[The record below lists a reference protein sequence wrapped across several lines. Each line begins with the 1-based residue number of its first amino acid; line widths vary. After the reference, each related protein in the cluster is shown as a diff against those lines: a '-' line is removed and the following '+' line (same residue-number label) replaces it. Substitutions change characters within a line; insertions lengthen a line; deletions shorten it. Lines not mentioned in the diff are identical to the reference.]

1 MGNDAGFELESA
13 YPYEAVG
20 RQCRAEKSLEKV
32 YVGSWQPISKDEDQI
47 AQALMSYGP
56 LAIAL
61 NASPMQ
67 MYTGGIS
74 DPWFCSPSGID
85 HAVTLVGFGTEGSK
99 PFWT

>member
-1 MGNDAGFELESA
+1 M
-13 YPYEAVG
+13 
-20 RQCRAEKSLEKV
+20 
-32 YVGSWQPISKDEDQI
+32 
-47 AQALMSYGP
+47 ALALTKYGP

-85 HAVTLVGFGTEGSK
+85 HAVTLVGYGSEDGK
-99 PFWT
+99 PFWTIKNSWSASWGE